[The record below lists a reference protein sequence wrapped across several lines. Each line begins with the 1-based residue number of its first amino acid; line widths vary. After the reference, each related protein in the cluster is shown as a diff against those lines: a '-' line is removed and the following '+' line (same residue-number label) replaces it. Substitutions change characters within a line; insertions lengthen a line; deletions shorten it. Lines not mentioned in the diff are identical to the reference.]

1 MTSDTT
7 SDHPPVSARARLD
20 ASRAALLAALEGLTE
35 REFGTEI
42 SGGETVLDRLQ
53 ALATRERETTR
64 AARQRLGAGERPTP
78 ASGRGITSG
87 RVLPPQAIHDLAGA
101 RYETAL
107 LIEAAASRL
116 REIGD
121 DLASIAENELA
132 AAAAIVASRGSRS
145 SSEDSMHR
153 A

>member
-1 MTSDTT
+1 MTSDAT
-7 SDHPPVSARARLD
+7 SDHPPVTASARLE

-64 AARQRLGAGERPTP
+64 TARQRLNAGERPAP
-78 ASGRGITSG
+78 AVGRGTTSG

-101 RYETAL
+101 RYETEL
-107 LIEAAASRL
+107 LIEAAGSRL
-116 REIGD
+116 HEIEN
-121 DLASIAENELA
+121 DLASIAEDERA
-132 AAAAIVASRGSRS
+132 AASAIVASR
-145 SSEDSMHR
+145 
-153 A
+153 AQTQ